1 MFRYPYLLFV
11 GLLVLTGTPSLPA
24 AAATAEELTQVRERI
39 AAVQKSLEADLAERD
54 QLARAVQNVERSIAQ
69 VGREVRELRERVK
82 TQSRKVDELKAE
94 QAQAELD
101 LERRM
106 QALRRQLRA
115 AYIIGRN
122 GQTQML
128 LNLDDAQ
135 KVGRVL
141 VYYDYLQRAQTTAI
155 QAITARSAELETL
168 REHLRGELD
177 GLGDARSEQESAL
190 AKLRS
195 ERNKRAEVLKQLRQR
210 IADEKSDLER
220 LQADERSIKK
230 LIESVQESFSD
241 LPPESTFSDKP
252 FASLRG
258 KLPWPVRGK
267 LLAHYGET
275 KAGGRL
281 SWNGHWIAAN
291 EGSAVRAVARGRVA
305 YVGWMHRYGLIVLVE
320 HEGSYYSLY
329 GHAQAASV
337 AVGDP
342 IKAGQIIASAGTTG
356 GHDQAGVYFELR
368 KGTQPINPKL
378 WLAR

>member
-1 MFRYPYLLFV
+1 MFRRPYLLFI
-11 GLLVLTGTPSLPA
+11 GLLVLAGHPSLPA
-24 AAATAEELTQVRERI
+24 SAASAEELEQVRARI
-39 AAVQKSLEADLAERD
+39 AAVQKSLEKDLSERD
-54 QLARAVQNVERSIAQ
+54 QLARAVQDVERSIAQ
-69 VGREVRELRERVK
+69 VSREVRELRERVK
-82 TQSRKVDELKAE
+82 AQSQKVEALKAE

-155 QAITARSAELETL
+155 KSITARSAELETL

-195 ERNKRAEVLKQLRQR
+195 ERNKRAEVLKELRQR
-210 IADEKSDLER
+210 IADEKSDLAR

-342 IKAGQIIASAGTTG
+342 IKAGQVIASAGTTG
-356 GHDQAGVYFELR
+356 GHDQSGVYFELR